1 MTSTRPAPNAPR
13 IAAGTETL
21 DAELR
26 RVDALPDG
34 QVVHTRHAER
44 LARRHT
50 ADGGTE
56 EFRPQDGPPT
66 ARSLPPLGLPDE
78 VHTVDRPPA
87 GTWPPADFADLT
99 RSYADP
105 VRALVAEHLG
115 ARLAELRIQAQ
126 AKRRVASY
134 ANDRGSRAVQHWDW
148 SVLGVQLL
156 LRDPAGHRRWSLLVH
171 EDFPQQTPGSV
182 AARIARS
189 AAELAEQPARP
200 AATGRY
206 ELVLAADAAGVFW
219 HEAVGHALEADFD
232 PASRLRVGERVTPD
246 GWQVTDE
253 PADPDGGG
261 HFLVD
266 DEGVGARS
274 TPLVVDGRVVC
285 LLTDRA
291 SAAALGVA
299 GTGNGRYG
307 TGQIR
312 PRMANLVVRGPAP
325 DEPVRQGPRLV
336 LSRPIAGRYDG
347 REFVLHCWSSQLE
360 DPQTGERRP
369 TGPAA
374 LRGTPREFLAALRGS
389 VSGPAWLRDGGLCN
403 KGGSDGLHVG
413 LNTAALLFG
422 TAEATGTGD
431 VRPVPR

>member
-21 DAELR
+21 DAELS

-44 LARRHT
+44 LERRHT

-78 VHTVDRPPA
+78 VHSVVRPPE
-87 GTWPPADFADLT
+87 GTWPPDDFAGLT
-99 RSYADP
+99 RSYAEP
-105 VRALVAEHLG
+105 VRSLVADRLG
-115 ARLAELRIQAQ
+115 GRLADIRIQAQ
-126 AKRRVASY
+126 AKRRSTSY

-156 LRDPAGHRRWSLLVH
+156 LRDPAGRRRWTLLVH
-171 EDFPQQTPGSV
+171 EDFPHQAPDAV
-182 AARIARS
+182 AARVALA
-189 AAELAEQPARP
+189 AAELAEQPAGP

-232 PASRLRVGERVTPD
+232 PASRLQVGERATPA

-253 PADPDGGG
+253 PTEPDGGG

-266 DEGVGARS
+266 DEGVGARH
-274 TPLVVDGRVVC
+274 TPLVADGRVVG

-291 SAAALGVA
+291 GAAALGVA

-325 DEPVRQGPRLV
+325 DDPVGHGPRLV

-347 REFVLHCWSSQLE
+347 REFVLQCWSSHLE
-360 DPQTGERRP
+360 DPQTGDRRP
-369 TGPAA
+369 SGPAA
-374 LRGTPREFLAALRGS
+374 LRGTPREFLAALRGG
-389 VSGPAWLRDGGLCN
+389 VSGPVWLRDGGLCN

-413 LNTAALLFG
+413 LNTPALLFG

-431 VRPVPR
+431 VRMAPL